1 MHKVVFPPC
10 CLTWGQTMVQLMKI
24 MVTSLKIS
32 HACTVALS
40 APKPT
45 ASHRWPSLC
54 WRLLDTHGQVW
65 VTLFWRSLFL
75 SLWSQCTQ
83 GFVCALQE
91 SVSPV
96 LCWWLHGE
104 VNGDLLQQ
112 SLCHT
117 QVYWIQ
123 SPWPGSSPLLTH
135 TYTGDTQTQFLLSL
149 CGVFG
154 SWYTQGLFEHSKHL
168 WNVWGLI
175 LNAIPPLL
183 PSCWGLSFA
192 FGHEVSFLLVRS
204 NILLSTVAQQ
214 WFVILEFFLSGIPSL
229 CGLSVAHQALLSM
242 DFFRQ
247 EYWNELLFP
256 PPGDLPD
263 LGIELTFLWIFT
275 AFRFFSTEPPSFPG
289 GSVMKNLPA
298 QKLTTWC
305 RIFLPMQ
312 ET

>member
-1 MHKVVFPPC
+1 MHC
-10 CLTWGQTMVQLMKI
+10 CTQCPQTCSRPLLTHASAGDSWTLIGKSGLL
-24 MVTSLKIS
+24 SLG
-32 HACTVALS
+32 
-40 APKPT
+40 
-45 ASHRWPSLC
+45 W
-54 WRLLDTHGQVW
+54 
-65 VTLFWRSLFL
+65 SLFL

-96 LCWWLHGE
+96 LCWWLHGG
-104 VNGDLLQQ
+104 VNGDLLQE

-168 WNVWGLI
+168 WHVWGLI

-183 PSCWGLSFA
+183 PSCWGFSFA
-192 FGHEVSFLLVRS
+192 FKHGVSFFLVRS
-204 NILLSTVAQQ
+204 NILLWTVAQQ
-214 WFVILEFFLSGIPSL
+214 RFVILEFFLSSIPSL
-229 CGLSVAHQALLSM
+229 CGLFVAHQALLSM

-289 GSVMKNLPA
+289 SSVMKNLPA
-298 QKLTTWC
+298 QKLTHMVQNLPVNAGDIEDMDSLPGSGRC
-305 RIFLPMQ
+305 PGGGNDNPPQYFLLRKSYG
-312 ET
+312 